1 MTRARIALTALG
13 LGLSVLAIVA
23 LLNAVQ
29 AGDVA
34 QHLRATRVGWLA
46 VGMVVTVFGYVL
58 RAARWQVLLEPQA
71 SIPLGRVFGP
81 TIVGFLAINTLPAR
95 LGEFVRA
102 YVLAKLERLPTA
114 GVLGSCA
121 IERIFDLFFLAAFWA
136 LSLLFAPFPEW
147 FRISGYLTFGIGG
160 LGAVLLW
167 LLHARRQTAER
178 FLGGPLVSR
187 LPAPLR
193 DGLRQAV
200 PAFGEGLTS
209 LAAPGV
215 LARASVWSL
224 LMWLVNGSVF
234 LLVGLA
240 AGIQL
245 PIWSAF
251 LLSFVVCV
259 AILLPSS
266 PGFVGVM
273 EAACVVGLSL
283 VGVDRASGLAF
294 GLLYHLTQL
303 APLIIL
309 GTYFAIRAHLKP
321 ADLSAKIG

>member
-121 IERIFDLFFLAAFWA
+121 IERIFDLFFLAAFWRCH
-136 LSLLFAPFPEW
+136 S
-147 FRISGYLTFGIGG
+147 
-160 LGAVLLW
+160 
-167 LLHARRQTAER
+167 
-178 FLGGPLVSR
+178 
-187 LPAPLR
+187 
-193 DGLRQAV
+193 
-200 PAFGEGLTS
+200 
-209 LAAPGV
+209 
-215 LARASVWSL
+215 
-224 LMWLVNGSVF
+224 
-234 LLVGLA
+234 
-240 AGIQL
+240 
-245 PIWSAF
+245 
-251 LLSFVVCV
+251 
-259 AILLPSS
+259 SS
-266 PGFVGVM
+266 PHFRSGSGS
-273 EAACVVGLSL
+273 AA
-283 VGVDRASGLAF
+283 
-294 GLLYHLTQL
+294 T
-303 APLIIL
+303 
-309 GTYFAIRAHLKP
+309 
-321 ADLSAKIG
+321 